1 MDNRLEDKEGELIEI
16 KFGLQDSPLM
26 VQLTKHVNNLLITQA
41 TNKSAVLDCFKTK
54 INNPELEGFNSR
66 VNQIVDYYGV
76 NACKDWFKLIYD
88 WKFEEVA

>member
-1 MDNRLEDKEGELIEI
+1 
-16 KFGLQDSPLM
+16 
-26 VQLTKHVNNLLITQA
+26 
-41 TNKSAVLDCFKTK
+41 LDCFKTK